1 MRVKAD
7 ETPFTNASFCINITY
22 PEKGFIEDNDAKDI
36 DYEELLE
43 TMQGGADASNE
54 YREEAGYE
62 RIELLGWASKPFY
75 DEETKKLHWPKELK
89 FGDYEGPNIL
99 NYNIRILG
107 RRGYLQLNAIGE
119 MLVMQDVKNNISPI
133 IASVNFTRGNT
144 YSDFDPDMA
153 EVAAYGIGGL
163 IAGKVLLKAELLAKF
178 GILLAKFCKV
188 ILITIA
194 ALLGG
199 FKKFFSKKQEG

>member
-1 MRVKAD
+1 M
-7 ETPFTNASFCINITY
+7 
-22 PEKGFIEDNDAKDI
+22 
-36 DYEELLE
+36 
-43 TMQGGADASNE
+43 
-54 YREEAGYE
+54 
-62 RIELLGWASKPFY
+62 
-75 DEETKKLHWPKELK
+75 
-89 FGDYEGPNIL
+89 
-99 NYNIRILG
+99 
-107 RRGYLQLNAIGE
+107 QLNAIGE